1 MARLLSPETS
11 SYDNGDSCEQ
21 SGVGYIPR
29 SASGAPPPSRRPLRS
44 YGIVKSTKTVA
55 FGRDFTIYALKPGFV
70 KFWWHSV
77 KRKNFVEVVL
87 APPAPGSAQAAA
99 AIPGVRGQRRHP
111 LPLPAEHK
119 YPIVRVRP
127 WELPGLL
134 ALPPDTPIADTVLAQ
149 LLAHVRSLNPFQRAA
164 LLRGGPRPLI
174 GGLDRL
180 LAEEAAEARQARKAT
195 AAAAAVPVPPASPA
209 GGSPATGASGEQP
222 GAELR

>member
-1 MARLLSPETS
+1 MCRQARGRHLS
-11 SYDNGDSCEQ
+11 
-21 SGVGYIPR
+21 
-29 SASGAPPPSRRPLRS
+29 SAQFSDHPIGAAIDTIVPVHPCS

-70 KFWWHSV
+70 KFWYHGV

-99 AIPGVRGQRRHP
+99 AAPGVPGRRRHP
-111 LPLPAEHK
+111 APLPAEHK

-134 ALPPDTPIADTVLAQ
+134 ALPPDTPVSDNVLAQ

-164 LLRGGPRPLI
+164 LLRGSGGGARPLI

-180 LAEEAAEARQARKAT
+180 LAADAAEARRARQAAS
-195 AAAAAVPVPPASPA
+195 AAPPAPAAPSSSPPPPGEHA
-209 GGSPATGASGEQP
+209 PAAP
-222 GAELR
+222 DAELR